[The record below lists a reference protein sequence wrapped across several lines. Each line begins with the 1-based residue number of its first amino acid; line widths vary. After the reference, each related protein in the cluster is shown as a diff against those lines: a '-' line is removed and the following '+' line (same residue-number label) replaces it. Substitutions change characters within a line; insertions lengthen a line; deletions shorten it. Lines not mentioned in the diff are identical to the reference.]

1 MKRMRIVIDLRWMR
15 PAQAGGIENLSR
27 SFLGEL
33 LLLDR
38 TNSYRVLLPA
48 EVAHDFDARHRENFR
63 FEAVDGPAE
72 AWRRLRTRV
81 QRRLGFSGP
90 SEREAAPDLVLS
102 LSGYI
107 VPDMFPYRN
116 VLVFADLQHEY
127 HPEFFAPEELDERRR
142 VFGASIARADHM
154 IAISE
159 HTRRTLLERYGV
171 APERVSTGH
180 LAADPAFHPERWEPA
195 TLPRVLRKYSL
206 EPDYLLFPA
215 NTWPHKNHLGALAA
229 LARLREAHGLQPQL
243 VLTGARKQGQE
254 ALLEA
259 CGRLGLDGQVRF
271 LGYCPLEDMPALYRG
286 ARALFYPS
294 LFEGFGIPVVEA
306 MWCGCPVVC
315 SDRTSLP
322 EIAGEAALLVD
333 PLSADQ
339 MAAALA
345 RLLGDEGL
353 RATLSERGRR
363 RARDFSWRAFALQVL
378 RTLNQVQAGP
388 QREAR
393 AWA

>member
-1 MKRMRIVIDLRWMR
+1 MRIVIDLRWMR

-48 EVAHDFDARHRENFR
+48 EVAHDFDARHRDNFR
-63 FEAVDGPAE
+63 FEAVDGPAQT
-72 AWRRLRTRV
+72 WRRLRTRV
-81 QRRLGFSGP
+81 QRRLGFRGP
-90 SEREAAPDLVLS
+90 SDDEPAPDLVLS

-107 VPDMFPYRN
+107 VPDMFPHRN

-127 HPEFFAPEELDERRR
+127 YPEFFTLQELDERRR
-142 VFGASIARADHM
+142 VFGASIARADHV

-159 HTRRTLLERYGV
+159 HTRQTLLERYRV
-171 APERVSTGH
+171 APERTTTAH
-180 LAADPAFHPERWEPA
+180 LAADPAFHPERWQPES
-195 TLPRVLRKYSL
+195 LPRVLRKYGL
-206 EPDYLLFPA
+206 EPGYLIFPA
-215 NTWPHKNHLGALAA
+215 NTWPHKNHLRALEA
-229 LARLREAHGLQPQL
+229 LARLRDVHGLWPSL
-243 VLTGARKQGQE
+243 VLTGAAKQGQD
-254 ALLEA
+254 ALEQA
-259 CGRLGLDGQVRF
+259 CGRLGLESQVRF

-286 ARALFYPS
+286 ASALFYPS

-315 SDRTSLP
+315 SNRTSLP
-322 EIAGEAALLVD
+322 EIAADAAMLVD
-333 PLSADQ
+333 PLAPDE

-353 RATLSERGRR
+353 RATLGERGRR

-378 RTLNQVQAGP
+378 RTLEQVKAGP
-388 QREAR
+388 EREAQ

>member
-1 MKRMRIVIDLRWMR
+1 MRIVIDLRWMR
-15 PAQAGGIENLSR
+15 PAVAGGIENLSR

-33 LLLDR
+33 LVLDR

-48 EVAHDFDARHRENFR
+48 EVAHDFDGRHRENFR
-63 FEAVDGPAE
+63 FEAVDGPAQ

-81 QRRLGFSGP
+81 QRRLGLAGP
-90 SEREAAPDLVLS
+90 SDREAPPDLVLS

-127 HPEFFAPEELDERRR
+127 HPEFFTPEELDERRR

-159 HTRRTLLERYGV
+159 HTRATILERYGV

-195 TLPRVLRKYSL
+195 NLPRVLRKYEL
-206 EPDYLLFPA
+206 QPGYLLFPA
-215 NTWPHKNHLGALAA
+215 NTWPHKNHLRALEA
-229 LARLREAHGLQPQL
+229 LQRLRDTHGLSPAL
-243 VLTGARKQGQE
+243 VLTGARKQGQD
-254 ALLEA
+254 ALHEA
-259 CGRLGLDGQVRF
+259 CARLGLEGQVRF
-271 LGYCPLEDMPALYRG
+271 LGYSPIEDMPALYRG
-286 ARALFYPS
+286 AAALFYPS

-322 EIAGEAALLVD
+322 EVAGEAALLVD
-333 PLSADQ
+333 PTSPDA

-345 RLLGDEGL
+345 RVLRDEAL
-353 RATLSERGRR
+353 RATLVERGLR
-363 RARDFSWRAFALQVL
+363 RAKDFSWRAFALQVL
-378 RTLNQVQAGP
+378 RALSEVQGEP

>member
-1 MKRMRIVIDLRWMR
+1 
-15 PAQAGGIENLSR
+15 
-27 SFLGEL
+27 
-33 LLLDR
+33 
-38 TNSYRVLLPA
+38 
-48 EVAHDFDARHRENFR
+48 
-63 FEAVDGPAE
+63 VDGPAE

-81 QRRLGFSGP
+81 QRRLGFAGP
-90 SEREAAPDLVLS
+90 SDGEAPPDLVLS

-127 HPEFFAPEELDERRR
+127 HPEFFTAQELDERRR

-159 HTRRTLLERYGV
+159 HTRRTILERYGI

-195 TLPRVLRKYSL
+195 SLPRVLRKYDL
-206 EPDYLLFPA
+206 QPGYLLFPA
-215 NTWPHKNHLGALAA
+215 NTWPHKNHLRALEA
-229 LARLREAHGLQPQL
+229 LQQLRDAHGLRPLL
-243 VLTGARKQGQE
+243 VLTGARKQGE
-254 ALLEA
+254 DALREA
-259 CGRLGLDGQVRF
+259 CARLGLESQVRF

-322 EIAGEAALLVD
+322 EIAGEAALLFD
-333 PLSADQ
+333 PLSPDEMASALRRVLADE
-339 MAAALA
+339 ALRDA
-345 RLLGDEGL
+345 
-353 RATLSERGRR
+353 LSERGRR
-363 RARDFSWRAFALQVL
+363 RAKDFSWRAFALQVL
-378 RTLNQVQAGP
+378 RTLSQVQSGP